1 MFAQNDKINI
11 LVIRFQRIGDAILS
25 LPICNSLKLTFPN
38 ATVDYVL
45 YEEAAHLF
53 YDHPYI
59 DNVIT
64 IKNDERKNIFKYLK
78 KVREITKKR
87 YDIIIDIMSTP
98 KSELFSLF
106 SLKTPLRI
114 GRYKKK
120 RGFSYTH
127 RMKESDSLNKVDKFL
142 KQLLPPISEAGFDL
156 KISHDFSFS
165 SSPEEK
171 EKYKKTM
178 LEAGVDFSKKVIAFS
193 IFSRVQHKIYPIE
206 KMKEVVKYLIDKY
219 DAQVIFFYSA
229 DQKKDIQNIH
239 KELRDNKSIFSN
251 IETPTIK
258 DLVPFLENCD
268 YFIGNE
274 GGARH
279 LAQGVGIPSLAIFN
293 PNAELKEWL
302 PFPNSNNV
310 GLSPYTILGYL
321 KISEEKFNTMTFK
334 EKFNLITV
342 EIICQKIDELF
353 KENKK

>member
-120 RGFSYTH
+120 EVS
-127 RMKESDSLNKVDKFL
+127 
-142 KQLLPPISEAGFDL
+142 
-156 KISHDFSFS
+156 
-165 SSPEEK
+165 
-171 EKYKKTM
+171 
-178 LEAGVDFSKKVIAFS
+178 VI
-193 IFSRVQHKIYPIE
+193 PIE
-206 KMKEVVKYLIDKY
+206 
-219 DAQVIFFYSA
+219 
-229 DQKKDIQNIH
+229 
-239 KELRDNKSIFSN
+239 
-251 IETPTIK
+251 
-258 DLVPFLENCD
+258 
-268 YFIGNE
+268 
-274 GGARH
+274 
-279 LAQGVGIPSLAIFN
+279 
-293 PNAELKEWL
+293 
-302 PFPNSNNV
+302 
-310 GLSPYTILGYL
+310 
-321 KISEEKFNTMTFK
+321 
-334 EKFNLITV
+334 
-342 EIICQKIDELF
+342 
-353 KENKK
+353 